1 MVFKGSNSRVIIP
14 IVDMTPMIDIVFL
27 LIIFFMVAAQFA
39 QQAHVNLDLPN
50 EVGEQKEG
58 KTKNTLVINILD
70 NGSIVVDNSQ
80 GAISIEDIDDIVGEA
95 VNIEGVL
102 WKNITIRAD
111 ENAQTG
117 VLNKVLVILSK
128 HGLSAT
134 NIATESP

>member
-1 MVFKGSNSRVIIP
+1 MAFKGSNSRVIIP
-14 IVDMTPMIDIVFL
+14 IVELTPMIDIVFL

-70 NGSIVVDNSQ
+70 DGSIVVDNSQ

-117 VLNKVLVILSK
+117 VLNKVLLILSK

>member
-1 MVFKGSNSRVIIP
+1 MAFKGSNSRVIIP
-14 IVDMTPMIDIVFL
+14 IVELTPMIDIVFL

-117 VLNKVLVILSK
+117 VLNEVLVILSK

>member
-58 KTKNTLVINILD
+58 KTKNALVINILD
-70 NGSIVVDNSQ
+70 DGSIVVDNSQ

-117 VLNKVLVILSK
+117 VLNEVLVILSK

>member
-14 IVDMTPMIDIVFL
+14 IVELTPMIDIVFL

-58 KTKNTLVINILD
+58 KTKNALVINILD
-70 NGSIVVDNSQ
+70 DGSIVVDNSQ

-117 VLNKVLVILSK
+117 VLNEVLVILSK